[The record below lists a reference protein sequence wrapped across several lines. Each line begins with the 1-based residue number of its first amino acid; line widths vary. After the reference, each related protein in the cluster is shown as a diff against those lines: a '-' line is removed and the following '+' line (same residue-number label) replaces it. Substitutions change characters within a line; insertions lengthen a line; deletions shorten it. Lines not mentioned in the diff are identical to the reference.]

1 MLTSA
6 ATRCAMHMKN
16 INKALWPSLSQPQI
30 GHHRF
35 ISSSPLLM
43 DDNSGGE
50 SSSSNNGDDK
60 KEMIQRW
67 MKWNTAKT
75 WKYEPN
81 HDLISKIGKEGSTSP
96 LDAFRDTVSKEKRQT
111 ERVGRSWSAK
121 ELRRKSYDDL
131 HKLWLVLYKEKNM
144 LLTEANLARRHGY
157 MMIQPDRRK
166 KVRKSMG
173 AIRHVLGE
181 RKRAKI
187 ADHKLYLEELERVGA
202 LLEDLDVAAGEGGSM
217 EDDMHNEATEKLEE
231 DKI

>member
-1 MLTSA
+1 
-6 ATRCAMHMKN
+6 
-16 INKALWPSLSQPQI
+16 
-30 GHHRF
+30 
-35 ISSSPLLM
+35 M
-43 DDNSGGE
+43 DDSSGGE
-50 SSSSNNGDDK
+50 SSTTTSSDDK
-60 KEMIQRW
+60 KEKIQRW
-67 MKWNTAKT
+67 MKWNTSKT

-81 HDLISKIGKEGSTSP
+81 LDLISKIGKEGSTSP
-96 LDAFRDTVSKEKRQT
+96 LDAFRDTVSREKRQT
-111 ERVGRSWSAK
+111 ERVGRSWSVK

-131 HKLWLVLYKEKNM
+131 QKLWLVLYKEKNM

-181 RKRAKI
+181 RKRSKI

-202 LLEDLDVAAGEGGSM
+202 LLEELDVAAGEEDNM
-217 EDDMHNEATEKLEE
+217 EDGMHKEATEKLEE

>member
-1 MLTSA
+1 
-6 ATRCAMHMKN
+6 
-16 INKALWPSLSQPQI
+16 
-30 GHHRF
+30 
-35 ISSSPLLM
+35 M
-43 DDNSGGE
+43 DDNSGSSAGE
-50 SSSSNNGDDK
+50 DK
-60 KEMIQRW
+60 KEIIERW
-67 MKWNTAKT
+67 KKWNTSKT

-81 HDLISKIGKEGSTSP
+81 HDLISKIGKEGSKSP
-96 LDAFRDTVSKEKRQT
+96 LDAFRDTVPREKRQT
-111 ERVGRSWSAK
+111 ERVGRSWSVK

-157 MMIQPDRRK
+157 MMLQPDRRK

-187 ADHKLYLEELERVGA
+187 ADHKLYLQELERVGA
-202 LLEDLDVAAGEGGSM
+202 LLEDLDVDASEGDSM
-217 EDDMHNEATEKLEE
+217 EEGMHKEATEKKLEE